1 MASHAAKSNAVS
13 NTETPA
19 LTGSWLGEFPARLR
33 ELDQT
38 HLRRQRQVVAPEAG
52 AYLRVNG
59 ERLLAFCSNDYLGLA
74 QHPALVQAACDGAR
88 AYGVGAGGSPL
99 VSGHSAANDALEHAL
114 AHFVGQPRALYF
126 YAGYATNIGIVPALV
141 GKGDAIF
148 SDALNHACLIDGAR
162 LSKAQIHRYGHAD
175 MAALAEQLASSPAA
189 RKLVIS
195 DAVFSM
201 DGDVADVPALLAL
214 CERYDALLLLDDA
227 HGFGVL
233 GPQGRGCLA
242 HFGLAGEQASPRILY
257 MATLGKA
264 AGVAGAFVAGSDALV
279 EWLLQKTRSYIF
291 ATAAPAMLASALQ
304 ISLQLIEH
312 DEWRREQLQRLIAR
326 LQTGLAQGLQGSAW
340 QLGVSSTAIQPLLIG
355 PNDAAL
361 AVMQGLRE
369 RGLWV
374 PAIRPPTVAE
384 GTARLRIALS
394 AAHTEADVDRLVQAL
409 TALAKPASA

>member
-1 MASHAAKSNAVS
+1 MAK
-13 NTETPA
+13 TTA
-19 LTGSWLGEFPARLR
+19 LTGSWLDEFPSHLA
-33 ELDQT
+33 ELDRT
-38 HLRRQRQVVAPEAG
+38 HLRRQRQVVEPAEG

-59 ERLLAFCSNDYLGLA
+59 ERLLAFCSNDYLALA
-74 QHPALVQAACDGAR
+74 RHPALVQAACDGAR
-88 AYGVGAGGSPL
+88 AHGVGASASPL
-99 VSGHSAANDALEHAL
+99 VSGHSSVNDALEHAL
-114 AHFVGQPRALYF
+114 ARFVGQPRALYF

-141 GKGDAIF
+141 SRGDAIF

-162 LSKAQIHRYGHAD
+162 LSGAQIHRYAHAD
-175 MAALAEQLASSPAA
+175 LVALEQQLASSPAA

-214 CERYDALLLLDDA
+214 CERHDALLLLDDA

-304 ISLQLIEH
+304 TSLQLIEQ

-326 LQTGLAQGLQGSAW
+326 LRAGLSHGLQGSSW
-340 QLGVSSTAIQPLLIG
+340 RLGDSSTAIQPLLIG
-355 PNDAAL
+355 PNDVAL
-361 AVMQGLRE
+361 AAMQGLRA

-409 TALAKPASA
+409 TALAKPTVE

>member
-1 MASHAAKSNAVS
+1 
-13 NTETPA
+13 
-19 LTGSWLGEFPARLR
+19 
-33 ELDQT
+33 
-38 HLRRQRQVVAPEAG
+38 VVVPEDG

-59 ERLLAFCSNDYLGLA
+59 QRLLAFCSNDYLGLA
-74 QHPALVQAACDGAR
+74 NHPALVQAACDGAR
-88 AYGVGAGGSPL
+88 AYGVGSGGSPL
-99 VSGHSAANDALEHAL
+99 VSGHSSANDALEHSL
-114 AHFVGQPRALYF
+114 ARFVRLPRALYF

-148 SDALNHACLIDGAR
+148 SDALNHACLIDGTR
-162 LSKAQIHRYGHAD
+162 LSGAQIHRYAHTD
-175 MAALAEQLASSPAA
+175 MAALEQQLASSPAP
-189 RKLVIS
+189 RKFVIS

-242 HFGLAGEQASPRILY
+242 HFSLTGQNASPRVLY

-264 AGVAGAFVAGSDALV
+264 AGVAGAFVAGSEALV

-291 ATAAPAMLASALQ
+291 ATAAPALLASALQ
-304 ISLQLIEH
+304 MSLQLIEQ
-312 DEWRREQLQRLIAR
+312 DEWRREHLQRLIAR
-326 LQTGLAQGLQGSAW
+326 LKTGLTQGLQGSSW
-340 QLGVSSTAIQPLLIG
+340 HLGASATAIQPLLIG

-361 AVMQGLRE
+361 GVMQGLRE

-384 GTARLRIALS
+384 GTSRLRITLS
-394 AAHTEADVDRLVQAL
+394 AAHTEADIDSLVQAL
-409 TALAKPASA
+409 TALAKPVAA

>member
-1 MASHAAKSNAVS
+1 MAKTSS
-13 NTETPA
+13 
-19 LTGSWLGEFPARLR
+19 LTGSWLDEFPARVD
-33 ELDQT
+33 ELDRT
-38 HLRRQRQVVAPEAG
+38 HLRRQRQVVEPEDG

-59 ERLLAFCSNDYLGLA
+59 QRLLAFCSNDYLGLA
-74 QHPALVQAACDGAR
+74 NHPALVQAACDGAR

-99 VSGHSAANDALEHAL
+99 VSGHSSANDALEHAL
-114 AHFVGQPRALYF
+114 ASFVELPRALYF

-162 LSKAQIHRYGHAD
+162 LSGAQIHRYAHAD
-175 MAALAEQLASSPAA
+175 MAALEQQLTSSPAP

-214 CERYDALLLLDDA
+214 CERHDALLLLDDA

-242 HFGLAGEQASPRILY
+242 HFNLAGDNASPRVLY

-264 AGVAGAFVAGSDALV
+264 AGVAGAFVAGSEPLV

-291 ATAAPAMLASALQ
+291 ATASPALLARALQ
-304 ISLQLIEH
+304 ISLQLIEQ
-312 DEWRREQLQRLIAR
+312 DEWRRAHLQHLIAR
-326 LQTGLAQGLQGSAW
+326 LRAGLIQGLQGSSW
-340 QLGVSSTAIQPLLIG
+340 QLGASPTAIQPLLIG

-361 AVMQGLRE
+361 AVMQGLRD

-374 PAIRPPTVAE
+374 PAIRPPTVAV

-394 AAHTEADVDRLVQAL
+394 AAHTEADVDHLVQAL
-409 TALAKPASA
+409 TALAKPSAT

>member
-1 MASHAAKSNAVS
+1 MA
-13 NTETPA
+13 NTA
-19 LTGSWLGEFPARLR
+19 SLTGSWLDEFPARLS
-33 ELDQT
+33 ELDQA
-38 HLRRQRQVVAPEAG
+38 HLRRQRQVVEPEDG

-59 ERLLAFCSNDYLGLA
+59 QRLLAFCSNDYLGLA
-74 QHPALVQAACDGAR
+74 NHPALVQAACDGAR
-88 AYGVGAGGSPL
+88 ACGVGSGGSPL
-99 VSGHSAANDALEHAL
+99 VSGHSSANDALEHAL
-114 AHFVGQPRALYF
+114 ARFVILPRALYF

-141 GKGDAIF
+141 SKGDAIF

-162 LSKAQIHRYGHAD
+162 LSGAQIHRYAHAD
-175 MAALAEQLASSPAA
+175 MAALDQQLASSPAP

-214 CERYDALLLLDDA
+214 CERHDALLLLDDA

-233 GPQGRGCLA
+233 GPQGRGCLV
-242 HFGLAGEQASPRILY
+242 HFNLSGQNASPRVLY

-264 AGVAGAFVAGSDALV
+264 AGVAGAFVAGSEALV

-291 ATAAPAMLASALQ
+291 ATAAPALLASALQ
-304 ISLQLIEH
+304 ISLQLIEQ
-312 DEWRREQLQRLIAR
+312 DEWRREHLQRLIAR
-326 LQTGLAQGLQGSAW
+326 LRTGLNQGLQGSSW
-340 QLGVSSTAIQPLLIG
+340 QLGASPTAIQPLLIG

-394 AAHTEADVDRLVQAL
+394 AAHTEADIDRLVQAL
-409 TALAKPASA
+409 TALAKPAAA